1 MKIKM
6 HLPQNSVK
14 RKNLVSNIAVS
25 LIRYV
30 FLIAFSYI
38 LIYPILFMIAHAFRN
53 PIDFMDPTIEWVP
66 KSTSFESVK
75 AAFEVMLMPKA
86 LWNTIWIEV
95 FASFFTIISTGVA
108 AYGMTCFDFKL
119 KKFLNVLLVLM
130 ILVPPSMLL
139 IPNYINFHS
148 FDILGVLDILG
159 DITGYELRPNLLNTA
174 FAVYLPAI
182 TSVGIKAGF
191 CIFIYQQ
198 FYKGIPKELHEAAW
212 IDGATELQ
220 TYVRVI
226 VPSSGVAVLTVSL
239 LSLIW
244 HWNDYYNAQMFMS
257 SHPTMAMR
265 LNDFFVNSRDIAA
278 AADAA
283 MAACLMF
290 VLPML
295 LLYMV
300 LQKRF
305 ITSIASTGIV
315 G

>member
-1 MKIKM
+1 MGKNTLLKKS
-6 HLPQNSVK
+6 SVK
-14 RKNLVSNIAVS
+14 KKQRIAKIIVS
-25 LIRYV
+25 LIRYG

-38 LIYPILFMIAHAFRN
+38 LIYPIIFMISHTFKN

-66 KSTSFESVK
+66 KAFSVEPILSALK
-75 AAFEVMLMPKA
+75 VMLMPDS
-86 LWNTIWIEV
+86 LWNTVWIEV
-95 FASFFTIISTGVA
+95 FASVLTIISTGIA
-108 AYGMTCFDFKL
+108 AYGMACFDFKF
-119 KKFLNVLLVLM
+119 KKVLNVLLVLM

-148 FDILGVLDILG
+148 FDILGILDVLG
-159 DITGYELRPNLLNTA
+159 DITGYELRPNFLNTA

-212 IDGATELQ
+212 IDGASELQ

-239 LSLIW
+239 LSVIW
-244 HWNDYYNAQMFMS
+244 HWNDYFNAQMFMS
-257 SHPTMAMR
+257 AHPTMAMR
-265 LNDFFVNSRDIAA
+265 LNDFFVNSRDISA

-290 VLPML
+290 ILPML
-295 LLYMV
+295 ILYMI